1 VKAFSGKG
9 EADQKG
15 VIEPR
20 PPYAPDVHPALST
33 TALDPII
40 IPIIPPLTLSEQEL
54 ASQSTFFPTSDR
66 PYTNKSPRNLTIDK
80 INDGLP

>member
-9 EADQKG
+9 EADKEG

-20 PPYAPDVHPALST
+20 QANASDINPTLPT
-33 TALDPII
+33 TSLDPII
-40 IPIIPPLTLSEQEL
+40 IPIISPFAFLEQEFSFKL
-54 ASQSTFFPTSDR
+54 TFLPTSYRTD
-66 PYTNKSPRNLTIDK
+66 TNKSPRNLIIDT